1 MARPRI
7 IVLGSFNA
15 DLVMYVDNLPKPGE
29 TIHGRRFTTGPG
41 GKGSNQAVA
50 AARLGAEVHFVGR
63 VGVDSFA
70 QIGFELWQKEGV
82 ETRYISRDS
91 NQSTGIAS
99 IAVDQSGENI
109 IMVALGANL
118 AVTQADLQAAS
129 SVITGA
135 DVLLVQLETNLD
147 AVAHTLRMAHDA
159 GVTTILNP
167 APAVALPPEMLAL
180 ADYLTPNQTE
190 LQTLTG
196 SRNLST
202 ADAARAL
209 LSSDTQT
216 VIVTMGG
223 DGAAWFRRDGQG
235 KVGAFKVNV
244 MDAVGAG
251 DAFNAGLAVALA
263 EHLALPDALKFASG
277 AAAVSVTRP
286 GAAASMPYRH
296 EVDVL
301 LGDA

>member
-15 DLVMYVDNLPKPGE
+15 DLVMYVDRLPKPGE

-63 VGVDSFA
+63 VGIDSFA
-70 QIGFELWQKEGV
+70 NIGFELWQKEGV

-118 AVTQADLQAAS
+118 AVTEADLQAAS

-147 AVAHTLRMAHDA
+147 AVAHTLRMAHEA

-167 APAVALPPEMLAL
+167 APAVTLPPEMLAL

-196 SRNLST
+196 NRNISM

-223 DGAAWFRRDGQG
+223 EGAAWFRRDGHG
-235 KVGAFKVNV
+235 RVGAFKVNV

-263 EHLALPDALKFASG
+263 EQLSLPDALRFASG

-296 EVDVL
+296 EVDAL
-301 LGDA
+301 LADA